1 MRWLSL
7 LAMKVRMLFGRR
19 AAAARLDDELRFH
32 IERQIAENVAAGMSP
47 GEARSAALRV
57 FGNPA
62 LLREQARATWNWA
75 WLESLL
81 HDVRYGVRTLWRT
94 PGFAVIAIIVM
105 ALGIGANV
113 ALFTV
118 VRSVLLK
125 PLPYRDPDQLV
136 SIYEADLSPN
146 HPEWSPYL
154 PVDAGSMK
162 EWQQAAQGMA
172 EMAFVS
178 PWQEYNLS
186 AEGGKLP
193 EKINAA
199 WCSANFFGTIGVELL
214 LGRTFSPEDDRPG
227 APGSVVLGYSFWK
240 RRYSG
245 DPAIVGK
252 TIWLDAQPYAVIG
265 VLPEAFVY
273 QSKMVGEPIQAWT
286 PLNREAPPALLK
298 TYEDHEFIVSVR
310 LAHGVTLPVLA
321 ERLRALQKRIVAAH
335 PQPSVHNSVNGMSML
350 DDAVYDYKTPLF
362 ALLAATGCVL
372 LIACMNVAS
381 LLVART
387 AARARELA
395 IRTALGGGRMRL
407 IRERILESLLL
418 SAAGGALGLLLAWA
432 AVQWLVHARQDM
444 HRVESIHIDGVVLA
458 FAAGVVVL
466 CALFA
471 GLISAVSSSSRQILA
486 VLQESSRSQSA
497 GRTKAGLR
505 RTLLVME
512 VGLTVVLLVG
522 AGLLLKS
529 YQRLRNADIGV
540 PVDNLLTMRISL
552 PDARYKKAEQRIAFF
567 EDLIARVRTLP
578 GLRAAGLV
586 SKAPGEGW
594 GGDHLMRV
602 VEHSTAGKGQSMDM
616 MVRGAEP
623 GYFAAIGIPLLHGR
637 IFTTDERLERAKVAV
652 ISQAAVRAFFPN
664 EDPIGKHLTS
674 DFSGETVEVVGVV
687 GDTRWYASE
696 DPQPTLFWP
705 LYGNDYSVATIV
717 IRSAGDVNSFALAV
731 QKVIGQLDPDLPVS
745 DVMTLR
751 GAIGKSTIDS
761 QFDSILVLA
770 FAAIALVLAAAG
782 LYGVLAYLVTQ
793 RTSEIGIRIA
803 LGAQREQVLRLVL
816 IDGLRPALLGLL
828 VGLVAGAA
836 VVRLIRSM
844 LYETKPLDATVFAA
858 VAAVL
863 LVVAALACVMPA
875 WRASR
880 LDPMQA
886 LRTE

>member
-1 MRWLSL
+1 
-7 LAMKVRMLFGRR
+7 MKLRMLLGRGT
-19 AAAARLDDELRFH
+19 AGMKLDDELGFH
-32 IERQIAENVAAGMSP
+32 LERQIVENIAAGMSAE
-47 GEARSAALRV
+47 EARHAALRS

-62 LLREQARATWNWA
+62 LLRDEARASWHWSGATQ
-75 WLESLL
+75 LL
-81 HDVRYGVRTLWRT
+81 RDIRYGIRTLTRT
-94 PGFAVIAIIVM
+94 PGFAAIAIVVM

-125 PLPYRDPDQLV
+125 PLPYRDPDRLV
-136 SIYEADLSPN
+136 SIYERDMKPN
-146 HPEWSPYL
+146 HPDWSPYL
-154 PVDAGSMK
+154 PVDAGSMM

-172 EMAFVS
+172 EMAFAS

-193 EKINAA
+193 EKIDAA
-199 WCSANFFGTIGVELL
+199 WCSSNFFSNLGVEPL
-214 LGRTFSPEDDRPG
+214 LGRTFSSDDDRPG
-227 APGSVVLGYSFWK
+227 APGTVLLGYSFWK

-252 TIWLDAQPYAVIG
+252 TVWLDAQPYAVIG
-265 VLPEAFVY
+265 VLPESFAY
-273 QSKMVGEPIQAWT
+273 LTKMGGGPVQAWT
-286 PLNREAPPALLK
+286 PLNREAPPSLLK
-298 TYEDHEFIVSVR
+298 TYEDHEFLVAAR
-310 LAHGVTLPVLA
+310 LAHGVTLPVLV
-321 ERLRALQKRIVAAH
+321 ERLRAVQKQIVAAH
-335 PQPSVHNSVNGMSML
+335 PKPSVHDSVNAMSML
-350 DDAVYDYKTPLF
+350 DDAVFDYKTPLF
-362 ALLAATGCVL
+362 ALLAATACVL
-372 LIACMNVAS
+372 LIAWMNVAS

-395 IRTALGGGRMRL
+395 IRTALGGGRLRL
-407 IRERILESLLL
+407 IRERIIESLLL
-418 SAAGGALGLLLAWA
+418 SAAGGMLGLFLAWA
-432 AVQWLVHARQDM
+432 ALQWLVSSRQDM
-444 HRVESIHIDGVVLA
+444 HRVEAIHIDAVVIA
-458 FAAGVVVL
+458 FSAGVIVL

-471 GLISAVSSSSRQILA
+471 GLISALSSSSRKILA
-486 VLQESSRSQSA
+486 TLQESSRSQSA
-497 GRTKAGLR
+497 GRARAGLR

-512 VGLTVVLLVG
+512 IGLTVVLLVG

-540 PVDNLLTMRISL
+540 PVDNVLTMHISL
-552 PDARYKKAEQRIAFF
+552 PDARYKTPEQRVAFF
-567 EDLIARVRTLP
+567 EDLIARVRALP
-578 GLRAAGLV
+578 GLQAAGLV

-602 VEHSTAGKGQSMDM
+602 VEHSTPGKGQSSDM

-623 GYFAAIGIPLLHGR
+623 GYFAAIGMPLLHGR
-637 IFTTDERLERAKVAV
+637 IFTSDERLERARVAV

-674 DFSGETVEVVGVV
+674 DFSGETVEVIGVV

-696 DPQPTLFWP
+696 PPQPTLFWP
-705 LYGNDYSVATIV
+705 IYGNDYSVATV
-717 IRSAGDVNSFALAV
+717 VVRSGLGSGRGVESFALPV

-751 GAIGKSTIDS
+751 EAIGKTTIDS
-761 QFDSILVLA
+761 QFDSILVVA
-770 FAAIALVLAAAG
+770 FAVIALVLAAAG

-793 RTSEIGIRIA
+793 RTSEIGIRVA

-816 IDGLRPALLGLL
+816 IDGLRPALLGLGI
-828 VGLVAGAA
+828 GLVAGAA

-844 LYETKPLDATVFAA
+844 LYETSPLDPSVFAI
-858 VAAVL
+858 VAAIL
-863 LVVAALACVMPA
+863 LCVAALACMMPA

-880 LDPMQA
+880 LDPMRA